1 MAKRFKRVLV
11 TGGAGYVGSSL
22 VPKLLAADYEVNVL
36 DLYIY
41 GDVFADLASNPKLTE
56 VKGDLR
62 NPSDVPRALSGCD
75 AVIHLACISNDPSFD
90 LNPDLGRSINYDCFR
105 PLVKASKD
113 AGVKRFIY
121 ASSSSVYG
129 IKNDVNVTE
138 DLPLEPLTDYSKYK
152 AMCEEV
158 LEQEREPGF
167 VAVTLRPATVC
178 GYAPRLR
185 LDLTVN
191 ILTSHAINNGR
202 ITVFGGEQLRPNLH
216 VEDMTDLYLQLLEA
230 PDETINGKTWNAGYH
245 NLKVREIADM
255 VRNEVGK
262 NVDIVVT
269 PSDDHRSYHVSSEKI
284 KKDLGFSGSAHGFGC
299 HRRSHAGIQCRQGAE
314 CDDGRSLLQYQAH
327 AGSEAAMTGAQG
339 PTPVAAPGAAGPAS
353 MAIKIA
359 ARQRQSSFWCR
370 CGVRPFISQFLRVSL
385 PTLLA
390 PGNLPA
396 LAKSLPC
403 KLIFLTSSDDA
414 ADLRDHPA
422 IHYLRGV
429 CDVEISIIDDLITG
443 DNYSTTITLAYAR
456 AVRAAGDAMLD
467 TCFFFMISDYIMADG
482 SLANVLAKI
491 TAGYSGVVAG
501 NFQVVEESARESF
514 FKTFDAGRSTNGHSD
529 ARKLM
534 HWAMNYL
541 HPMTLANMVN
551 FPLCHSV
558 HSNRLFWRVDDNTLI
573 GRFYLMHMICIQAGT
588 HRLCG
593 RFLL

>member
-22 VPKLLAADYEVNVL
+22 VPKLLAAGYEVSVL

-41 GDVFADLASNPKLTE
+41 GAVFADLASNPKLTE

-62 NPSDVPRALSGCD
+62 NPSDVQRALSGCD
-75 AVIHLACISNDPSFD
+75 AVVHLACISNDPSFD

-113 AGVKRFIY
+113 AGVRRFIY

-158 LEQEREPGF
+158 LEQERAPGF

-178 GYAPRLR
+178 GHAPRLR

-284 KKDLGFSGSAHGFGC
+284 KRDLGFSAQRTVSDAIVDLTQAFN
-299 HRRSHAGIQCRQGAE
+299 AGKVPN
-314 CDDGRSLLQYQAH
+314 
-327 AGSEAAMTGAQG
+327 AMTDDRYYN
-339 PTPVAAPGAAGPAS
+339 
-353 MAIKIA
+353 IKRMQA
-359 ARQRQSSFWCR
+359 
-370 CGVRPFISQFLRVSL
+370 VKLR
-385 PTLLA
+385 
-390 PGNLPA
+390 
-396 LAKSLPC
+396 
-403 KLIFLTSSDDA
+403 
-414 ADLRDHPA
+414 
-422 IHYLRGV
+422 
-429 CDVEISIIDDLITG
+429 
-443 DNYSTTITLAYAR
+443 
-456 AVRAAGDAMLD
+456 
-467 TCFFFMISDYIMADG
+467 
-482 SLANVLAKI
+482 
-491 TAGYSGVVAG
+491 
-501 NFQVVEESARESF
+501 
-514 FKTFDAGRSTNGHSD
+514 
-529 ARKLM
+529 
-534 HWAMNYL
+534 
-541 HPMTLANMVN
+541 
-551 FPLCHSV
+551 
-558 HSNRLFWRVDDNTLI
+558 
-573 GRFYLMHMICIQAGT
+573 
-588 HRLCG
+588 
-593 RFLL
+593 